1 MLLNPLTVAVLGF
14 VGYRLAGAAR
24 HIAARS
30 DLRRH
35 IVTIVRGVRLRHVVG
50 AVPVFVVVV
59 VLATVLVSLP
69 VLSFGWWT
77 AIGGTGNPVAGGTTQ
92 TTGTPL
98 EWIVPA
104 VFLTLLI
111 PALPL
116 FAEREEVMFRRG
128 AETWS
133 NARRIRRGVEFGL
146 VHAIIGIPIGVAL
159 ALSVGGWY
167 FTWCYLRGW
176 RQTGTQAGAVVES
189 ARAHLAYNGVIL
201 ALVLV
206 AVVLGV

>member
-1 MLLNPLTVAVLGF
+1 MLLNLLTIAVLGL
-14 VGYRLAGAAR
+14 VGFRLAEAAR
-24 HIAARS
+24 RIAARA

-35 IVTIVRGVRLRHVVG
+35 ILDIVRGVRLRHVIG
-50 AVPVFVVVV
+50 ALPVFTVVV

-77 AIGGTGNPVAGGTTQ
+77 AIGGTGNPATGGTTQ
-92 TTGTPL
+92 TSGTPL
-98 EWIVPA
+98 EWLVPA
-104 VFLTLLI
+104 IFLTLLI

-128 AETWS
+128 AEGWS
-133 NARRIRRGVEFGL
+133 TARRIRRGVEFGL

-176 RQTGTQAGAVVES
+176 RNTATQVGAVMES
-189 ARAHLAYNGVIL
+189 TRAHLTYNATILVI
-201 ALVLV
+201 VLV
-206 AVVLGV
+206 AVAFGV